1 MKGRLRLLHYGCGG
15 YVLRNLQ
22 FLNALASVLLLELVA
37 LVLFEPTVKSHK
49 IRSLR
54 SDSSSEIR
62 KVLVLDTKTEVFVSN
77 VAC

>member
-54 SDSSSEIR
+54 SDSSEIR
-62 KVLVLDTKTEVFVSN
+62 KVLVLDTKTEVFASN